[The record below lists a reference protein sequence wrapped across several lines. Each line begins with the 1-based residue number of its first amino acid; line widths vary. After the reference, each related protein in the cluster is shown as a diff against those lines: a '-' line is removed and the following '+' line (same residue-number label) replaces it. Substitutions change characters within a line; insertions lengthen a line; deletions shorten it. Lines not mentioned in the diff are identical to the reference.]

1 MANGAA
7 LAGVEGGDRPARR
20 LEPRPERGHR
30 RHRGDHGL
38 ASRRRRP
45 DHRRAEQ
52 DRLGRLGRGDGHA
65 AGVGDDLAHEG
76 ARGGAAA
83 GHDRLEGEARAGKSR
98 DNVGDAVGEA
108 AHARD
113 IERLEARHVLA
124 EVEPD
129 DAAARA
135 RVRDRRPLADER
147 GQRVQVG
154 GDQRGLGQPGP
165 RHDAPFEHVESSRAD
180 LAGQGMHAD
189 DPVDRRAESRLP
201 PVHEPLAR
209 RQCGKVRS
217 PQGLDEARL
226 VRDRETAA
234 RGAEDQGE
242 PPARIA
248 GRARLAR
255 AERGERARVRIDEP
269 RPDRQACGQPH
280 GCCGVVGKP
289 ACERRPRIDDL
300 GAEPGVTVRN
310 QPAETDAVEE
320 LPGPAALVRQV
331 AELAGDRAERAGE
344 RPGRAERQIVGEG
357 EKVLGLRERL
367 RLHPVEPGELRN
379 LHLRRQRAADVAQ
392 SFVAAGVDAR
402 GVLGRAM
409 VHPGHHV
416 AAGGVVAVDRRAARA
431 RRRARQASRSPR
443 SRRRRRPLAEGRSNR
458 PPRGRP
464 PSSRARCRRKIARR
478 RRPALARGR
487 PASSRSPEL
496 GRSRRTPR
504 PGRCPCRRLLRCRLS
519 LSPPFWPIA
528 SEG

>member
-1 MANGAA
+1 MNEGSACRSAA
-7 LAGVEGGDRPARR
+7 ISAASDSPA
-20 LEPRPERGHR
+20 
-30 RHRGDHGL
+30 
-38 ASRRRRP
+38 A
-45 DHRRAEQ
+45 
-52 DRLGRLGRGDGHA
+52 
-65 AGVGDDLAHEG
+65 
-76 ARGGAAA
+76 
-83 GHDRLEGEARAGKSR
+83 
-98 DNVGDAVGEA
+98 
-108 AHARD
+108 
-113 IERLEARHVLA
+113 
-124 EVEPD
+124 
-129 DAAARA
+129 
-135 RVRDRRPLADER
+135 
-147 GQRVQVG
+147 
-154 GDQRGLGQPGP
+154 

-289 ACERRPRIDDL
+289 ARERRPRIDDL

-379 LHLRRQRAADVAQ
+379 LHLRRQRAADVSQ

-416 AAGGVVAVDRRAARA
+416 AAGGVVAVDGERRERGVERDKRAGRREADAGEGRWLKAAQIDRLADGLRRRAPDVGGRLLDDVARLSPEGDRPPRARQNSAARVERPGPGAARA
-431 RRRARQASRSPR
+431 DVYSDVGCRYRLRS
-443 SRRRRRPLAEGRSNR
+443 GR
-458 PPRGRP
+458 
-464 PSSRARCRRKIARR
+464 
-478 RRPALARGR
+478 
-487 PASSRSPEL
+487 
-496 GRSRRTPR
+496 
-504 PGRCPCRRLLRCRLS
+504 
-519 LSPPFWPIA
+519 
-528 SEG
+528 